1 MVEKPLP
8 ACVSIRL
15 FIVASMFTDYS
26 TANMT
31 AFFNT
36 HHQTEFTAF
45 VIRTYHGRR
54 NFKDTTPLMSS
65 LLIIFVWGVE
75 ATL

>member
-8 ACVSIRL
+8 ACMSIRL
-15 FIVASMFTDYS
+15 FIVVSMFTDYS

-36 HHQTEFTAF
+36 HHQSEFTAF
-45 VIRTYHGRR
+45 VPTMDEGTL
-54 NFKDTTPLMSS
+54 KTPIL
-65 LLIIFVWGVE
+65 
-75 ATL
+75 